1 MSNPVNYIRHLE
13 TVTMKMSEDT
23 RLNTTHV
30 SMYLALFLMWN
41 HNRFNNPISI
51 NRSEVMKISKIGS
64 QATYHK
70 CMTDLHNWNYFKY
83 EPSFNPFKGSLI
95 HMFNFQTSLKQVVTQ
110 DVEQHEQQVAEQVL
124 YTSLNK
130 KKHIQTEQTLERE
143 SELKFAPGT
152 EEKTSSVPRKQKE
165 TKKQS
170 FTSPSFDDVLEFF
183 KAKEHNEVDAEKFF
197 NHFESNGWLVGGKSK
212 MKNWHAAARNWMLNS
227 AKFNQEKTSI
237 RTSKTD
243 RLHVNQDKQ
252 YDIPL

>member
-1 MSNPVNYIRHLE
+1 MSNSVNYILHLE

-95 HMFNFQTSLKQVVTQ
+95 HMFNFQTSKKQVVKQ
-110 DVEQHEQQVAEQVL
+110 DIKQLDTQVAEQVL

-130 KKHIQTEQTLERE
+130 KKHINSTNNE
-143 SELKFAPGT
+143 SAESK
-152 EEKTSSVPRKQKE
+152 
-165 TKKQS
+165 
-170 FTSPSFDDVLEFF
+170 DDLTVVSNN
-183 KAKEHNEVDAEKFF
+183 KAKREIFLPPSLEEVILFFQEKSKTDLEAEKFF

-212 MKNWHAAARNWMLNS
+212 MKNWQAAARNWILNS
-227 AKFNQEKTSI
+227 EKFNQQKNSNSA
-237 RTSKTD
+237 SKTD